1 MTVWLTLLPLCLSR
15 SRNDLQEVKQQ
26 IAKKEAALEATQQE
40 IKAAEE
46 KLEQVCVCYDIC
58 EIRS

>member
-1 MTVWLTLLPLCLSR
+1 
-15 SRNDLQEVKQQ
+15 VKQQ